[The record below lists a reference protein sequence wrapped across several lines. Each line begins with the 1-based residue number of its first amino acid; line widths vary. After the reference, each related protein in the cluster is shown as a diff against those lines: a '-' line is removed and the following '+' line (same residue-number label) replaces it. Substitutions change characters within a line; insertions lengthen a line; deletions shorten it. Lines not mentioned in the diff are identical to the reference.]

1 MVPINFEP
9 GPTESERIVS
19 GSKNINPVKSQ
30 KKTQKNFFRLNL
42 KKNQTCVKVKWAD
55 ESKRNESFT
64 RAQMIYFL
72 ELFY

>member
-30 KKTQKNFFRLNL
+30 KKTQKNFFEFE
-42 KKNQTCVKVKWAD
+42 KKNLCK
-55 ESKRNESFT
+55 SKMS
-64 RAQMIYFL
+64 
-72 ELFY
+72 